1 MWFLKCDCLIQEEYF
16 PCCCWLGIG
25 TVNTCVSV
33 RVGWAEINM
42 EFFLI
47 TLNLM
52 FEMESF
58 TEPPVR
64 GLLAWLTALWG
75 LPVIAPQHWGS
86 CTHTHTLLFVVILC
100 GC

>member
-1 MWFLKCDCLIQEEYF
+1 MLLLAGDRDSKHM
-16 PCCCWLGIG
+16 
-25 TVNTCVSV
+25 CVSEGG
-33 RVGWAEINM
+33 VGRDQHGV
-42 EFFLI
+42 FLI

-86 CTHTHTLLFVVILC
+86 CTHLHTLLFVVILC